1 VLKEKNVLFRI
12 SFINNEKYETYQWL
26 LKQFLEKHKTTSKLF
41 VTDGDPA
48 ICKAVSD
55 YASKSDH
62 FVCQWHLKRNF
73 QRHFSY
79 LKKNNLEE
87 YDDMVLKLSD
97 LTDKKQFENY
107 FSTLESF
114 FNTNESYKKSL
125 NYLKD
130 LISYKEKWDNCHR
143 KLMFTAGEN

>member
-1 VLKEKNVLFRI
+1 
-12 SFINNEKYETYQWL
+12 
-26 LKQFLEKHKTTSKLF
+26 
-41 VTDGDPA
+41 
-48 ICKAVSD
+48 
-55 YASKSDH
+55 
-62 FVCQWHLKRNF
+62 
-73 QRHFSY
+73 
-79 LKKNNLEE
+79 
-87 YDDMVLKLSD
+87 MVLKLSD